1 MADVERILLTVAVN
15 AAALA
20 AAAWIF
26 DGITVGTPGSD
37 TTDRLVTL
45 LLVAGLFGVVN
56 AIVTPIVKLLS
67 LPFIVLTLGLFL
79 LVVNALMLL
88 LTREIAQALDL
99 AFSVDGFWTAVWGG
113 LVISLVGMALNAVL
127 DND

>member
-1 MADVERILLTVAVN
+1 VERILLTVAVN

-26 DGITVGTPGSD
+26 DGISVGRAGGD
-37 TTDRLVTL
+37 TSNRVVTL
-45 LLVAGLFGVVN
+45 LLVAAVFGLVN
-56 AIVTPIVKLLS
+56 AVVTPIVKLLS
-67 LPFIVLTLGLFL
+67 LPFIILTLGLFL

-88 LTREIAQALDL
+88 LTREIASALDL
-99 AFSVDGFWTAVWGG
+99 AFRVDGFATALWGA
-113 LVISLVGMALNAVL
+113 LVISLVGMALNAAL

>member
-1 MADVERILLTVAVN
+1 MNRILVTVGVN

-26 DGITVGTPGSD
+26 AGIRIGNPSSD
-37 TTDRLVTL
+37 TSDRLVTL
-45 LLVAGLFGVVN
+45 LLVAAVFGVVN
-56 AIVTPIVKLLS
+56 AIVTPIIKLLS

-88 LTREIAQALDL
+88 LTREIAQALDIS
-99 AFSVDGFWTAVWGG
+99 FQVNGFWNAVGG
-113 LVISLVGMALNAVL
+113 ALVISLVGMALNAAL

>member
-1 MADVERILLTVAVN
+1 MCVVERILVTVVVN

-26 DGITVGTPGSD
+26 AGISVGSDGAD
-37 TTDRLVTL
+37 TTDQAVTL
-45 LLVAGLFGVVN
+45 LLVAALFGVIN

-79 LVVNALMLL
+79 LVVNALMLM
-88 LTREIAQALDL
+88 LTAAIADALDID
-99 AFSVDGFWTAVWGG
+99 FTVDGFWTAVGGG
-113 LVISLVGMALNAVL
+113 LVISLVGMALNALL
-127 DND
+127 DRS

>member
-1 MADVERILLTVAVN
+1 VLRILLTVAVN

-26 DGITVGTPGSD
+26 AGITVGAPGED
-37 TTDRLVTL
+37 TSQRALTL
-45 LLVAGLFGVVN
+45 ILVAALFGLVN
-56 AIVTPIVKLLS
+56 AVVTPIVKLLS

-99 AFSVDGFWTAVWGG
+99 AFHVDGFWTAVWGG

>member
-1 MADVERILLTVAVN
+1 MERVLVTVAVN

-26 DGITVGTPGSD
+26 DGIRFGSPSGD
-37 TTDRLVTL
+37 TSDRVVTL
-45 LLVAGLFGVVN
+45 VLVAALFGIVN
-56 AIVTPIVKLLS
+56 AIITPIVKLLS

-99 AFSVDGFWTAVWGG
+99 SFEVDGFWTAVWGG
-113 LVISLVGMALNAVL
+113 LVISLVGMALNALL
-127 DND
+127 DNN

>member
-1 MADVERILLTVAVN
+1 MVVN

-26 DGITVGTPGSD
+26 SGISVGSDGAD
-37 TTDRLVTL
+37 TTDQAITL
-45 LLVAGLFGVVN
+45 LLVAALFGVIN

-79 LVVNALMLL
+79 LVVNALMLM
-88 LTREIAQALDL
+88 LTAAIADALDID
-99 AFSVDGFWTAVWGG
+99 FTVDGFWTAVGGG
-113 LVISLVGMALNAVL
+113 LVISLVGMALNALL
-127 DND
+127 DRS

>member
-1 MADVERILLTVAVN
+1 MERILVTIAVN

-26 DGITVGTPGSD
+26 DGIGVGSKGSD
-37 TTDRLVTL
+37 TSDRVVTL
-45 LLVAGLFGVVN
+45 LLVAVLFGIVN

-99 AFSVDGFWTAVWGG
+99 SFRVDGFWTAVWGG
-113 LVISLVGMALNAVL
+113 LVISLVGMALNAAL
-127 DND
+127 DNTD

>member
-1 MADVERILLTVAVN
+1 MQRVLVTVAVH

-26 DGITVGTPGSD
+26 DGIRVGNPSGDTSD
-37 TTDRLVTL
+37 RVVTL
-45 LLVAGLFGVVN
+45 ILVAALFGIIN

-67 LPFIVLTLGLFL
+67 LPFILLTLGLFL

-99 AFSVDGFWTAVWGG
+99 AFRVDGFWTAVWGG

>member
-1 MADVERILLTVAVN
+1 VERILLTVAVN

-26 DGITVGTPGSD
+26 DGIAVGRPGGD
-37 TTDRLVTL
+37 TSNRLVTL
-45 LLVAGLFGVVN
+45 VLVAAVFGLVN
-56 AIVTPIVKLLS
+56 AVVAPIAKLLS

-88 LTREIAQALDL
+88 LTREIAEALDL
-99 AFSVDGFWTAVWGG
+99 SFRVDGFATAFWGG
-113 LVISLVGMALNAVL
+113 LVISLVGMALHAAL
-127 DND
+127 GKD

>member
-1 MADVERILLTVAVN
+1 MERILITVGVN

-26 DGITVGTPGSD
+26 DGIKIGSPGGDTSD
-37 TTDRLVTL
+37 EVVTL
-45 LLVAGLFGVVN
+45 LLVAALFGVVN

-67 LPFIVLTLGLFL
+67 LPFIILTLGLFL

-88 LTREIAQALDL
+88 LTEEIAQALDL
-99 AFSVDGFWTAVWGG
+99 AFQVDGFWTAVGG
-113 LVISLVGMALNAVL
+113 ALVISLVGMALNAAF
-127 DND
+127 DKD

>member
-1 MADVERILLTVAVN
+1 MLVERIIVTVVVN

-26 DGITVGTPGSD
+26 AGISVGSDGAD
-37 TTDRLVTL
+37 TTDQAVTL
-45 LLVAGLFGVVN
+45 LLVAALFGVIN

-79 LVVNALMLL
+79 LVVNALMLM
-88 LTREIAQALDL
+88 LTAAIADALDID
-99 AFSVDGFWTAVWGG
+99 FTVDGFWTAVGGG
-113 LVISLVGMALNAVL
+113 LVISLVGMALNALL
-127 DND
+127 DRS

>member
-1 MADVERILLTVAVN
+1 VERILLSVAVN

-26 DGITVGTPGSD
+26 DGIKIGSPGGDTSD
-37 TTDRLVTL
+37 EVVTL
-45 LLVAGLFGVVN
+45 LLVAALFGVIN

-67 LPFIVLTLGLFL
+67 LPFIILTLGLFL

-88 LTREIAQALDL
+88 LTEEIAKALDL
-99 AFSVDGFWTAVWGG
+99 AFQVDGFWTAVGG
-113 LVISLVGMALNAVL
+113 ALVISLVGMALNAAF
-127 DND
+127 DKD

>member
-1 MADVERILLTVAVN
+1 MGRVTRILLTVGVN

-26 DGITVGTPGSD
+26 EGIRVGRPSD
-37 TTDRLVTL
+37 DTSDQVVTL
-45 LLVAGLFGVVN
+45 LLVAAVFGVVN

-99 AFSVDGFWTAVWGG
+99 RFAVDGFWTAVWGA

-127 DND
+127 DKD